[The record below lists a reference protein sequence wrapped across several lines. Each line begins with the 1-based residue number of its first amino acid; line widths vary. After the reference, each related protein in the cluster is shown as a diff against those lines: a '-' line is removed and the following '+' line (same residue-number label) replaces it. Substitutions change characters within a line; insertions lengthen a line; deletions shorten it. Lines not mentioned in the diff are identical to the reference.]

1 MFSFLGSIFF
11 FFLFIVILVLL
22 IGISFIRSLFVR
34 TKHQGNPMSENES
47 PINEEAK
54 RDKQRRNVF
63 KKTGEY
69 ADFEEVDDS
78 KNA

>member
-1 MFSFLGSIFF
+1 
-11 FFLFIVILVLL
+11 
-22 IGISFIRSLFVR
+22 
-34 TKHQGNPMSENES
+34 MSETETPVDN
-47 PINEEAK
+47 EAK

-69 ADFEEVDDS
+69 VDFEEVDDS

>member
-1 MFSFLGSIFF
+1 
-11 FFLFIVILVLL
+11 
-22 IGISFIRSLFVR
+22 
-34 TKHQGNPMSENES
+34 MSENES
-47 PINEEAK
+47 PINEETK

-69 ADFEEVDDS
+69 VDFEEVDDS

>member
-1 MFSFLGSIFF
+1 MFSVLGSIFF
-11 FFLFIVILVLL
+11 FLLFIVLLVLL

-34 TKHQGNPMSENES
+34 TKRQKGSMSETET
-47 PINEEAK
+47 PVDDEAK

-63 KKTGEY
+63 KKTGEEV
-69 ADFEEVDDS
+69 DFEEVDDS